1 MTFGKCC
8 SHNNNKEI
16 VFQFDTVSKEER
28 ERKCLVEKIIF
39 IKTGNC
45 LKYLINIRNGWE
57 LMCHMQTKSGDS
69 ETATAAEKMV

>member
-28 ERKCLVEKIIF
+28 EKV
-39 IKTGNC
+39 
-45 LKYLINIRNGWE
+45 
-57 LMCHMQTKSGDS
+57 SGG
-69 ETATAAEKMV
+69 KNHLY